1 MAVFF
6 PNDIHGPLYAH
17 NNKVD
22 KLKKI
27 VIKTDEKLFS
37 QQECS

>member
-22 KLKKI
+22 NVKKI
-27 VIKTDEKLFS
+27 VIKIDETLFS
-37 QQECS
+37 Q